1 MCLKM
6 LKSKTVI
13 PFRIVAVILTLLC
26 VCMCFWQSVGVSA
39 YYRDDLDGDW
49 GYDILDDGT
58 LQVDYYAGDD
68 DTVVIPATISGR
80 RVKSVAEFT
89 TAGEPSKIILSEG
102 IKMLGEHGI
111 AAASD
116 DNNGIIEIILPNSL
130 TYIGDEGL
138 SDCYIKQ
145 INIPD
150 SVTHIGEGAFSGCI
164 YLEHIE
170 LPDSVTK
177 IGLGAFGSCHY
188 LESIKFPKYITEIP
202 DYCADSCFE
211 LDNVVIPDKV
221 TRIGTSAFSMDDGL
235 RTVTIPLSVVEIGEE
250 AFYSCDGLSTVYYAG
265 SPEDF
270 KKIKMDSSTRSQL
283 TPHVVYGKSSEESSS
298 YPIDEPSANTDPEAE
313 NYDYAINSDGFI
325 TIKKYKKN
333 EENVLIPS
341 TIQGTP
347 VSEISD
353 DAFADCTGIKS
364 VVLPDNLKKIWS
376 AAFRNCSSIKKI
388 TIPQNVAEI
397 GYCAFEN
404 CTALDEIVL
413 SDTITCIGRDAFKNT
428 GWYNKQ
434 NEGILTLESG
444 SGKKFIVGVKGN
456 IPENTKLEIERGASY
471 IAEDAFSGQT
481 GIVEVTIPDTVEIIG
496 SGAFMFCSNLKKVVI
511 KAPITEIE
519 SSTFSSCE
527 SLESITIP
535 STVTS
540 IGKWAFSQSN
550 NLKEI
555 NYTGTEEQFKK
566 IMIKDET
573 FYGATYD
580 IGVNYN
586 YVIPEPEPDE
596 SSTEPEKSETLV
608 VSQQSVSDES
618 KAESSI
624 AEKTDTISE
633 VIVPENSSSESNS
646 YNNTGFIIA
655 IIIISVLFAAAIAV
669 FVIIIINSN
678 FPHRNTRKRG

>member
-89 TAGEPSKIILSEG
+89 TAGVPSKIILSEG
-102 IKMLGEHGI
+102 IKMLGE
-111 AAASD
+111 
-116 DNNGIIEIILPNSL
+116 NGICASSEDFCEIILPNSL
-130 TYIGDEGL
+130 TYIGDAGL

-150 SVTHIGEGAFSGCI
+150 SVTYIGKAAFSGCK

-170 LPDSVTK
+170 LPDSVTE
-177 IGLGAFGSCHY
+177 IGLGAFDVC
-188 LESIKFPKYITEIP
+188 LELRSIKFPKNITNIP
-202 DYCADSCFE
+202 DQCASTCNS
-211 LDNVVIPDKV
+211 LDNVVIPEKV
-221 TRIGTSAFSMDDGL
+221 TSIGEWAFAFDWAL
-235 RTVTIPLSVVEIGEE
+235 HTVTIPLSVVKMGEE
-250 AFYSCDGLSTVYYAG
+250 PFYSCDSLSTVYYEG

-270 KKIKMDSSTRSQL
+270 QKIQMDSSTRLKL
-283 TPHVVYGKSSEESSS
+283 TPLVVYGKSSEESSS

-313 NYDYAINSDGFI
+313 NYDYEVNSDGFI
-325 TIKKYKKN
+325 RINKYKKN

-347 VSEISD
+347 VSEISSY
-353 DAFADCTGIKS
+353 AFADCTGIKS
-364 VVLPDNLKKIWS
+364 VTLPDYLK
-376 AAFRNCSSIKKI
+376 
-388 TIPQNVAEI
+388 TISFS
-397 GYCAFEN
+397 AFEN

-413 SDTITCIGRDAFKNT
+413 SDTISSIKRDAFKNT

-434 NEGILTLESG
+434 NEGILTLESA

-618 KAESSI
+618 KIESSI
-624 AEKTDTISE
+624 TEKS
-633 VIVPENSSSESNS
+633 NMLSESATPESSVSENVSTSNNS
-646 YNNTGFIIA
+646 NNTGLIIT
-655 IIIISVLFAAAIAV
+655 IIIISVLFAATIALLV
-669 FVIIIINSN
+669 IVIIKMKKKNA
-678 FPHRNTRKRG
+678 